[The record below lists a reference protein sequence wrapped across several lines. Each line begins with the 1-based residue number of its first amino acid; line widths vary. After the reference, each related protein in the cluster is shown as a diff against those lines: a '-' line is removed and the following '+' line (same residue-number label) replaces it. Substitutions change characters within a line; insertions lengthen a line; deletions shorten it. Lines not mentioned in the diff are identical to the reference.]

1 MSVVS
6 GARHA
11 FHSDFSRI
19 SPQVHE
25 GQSMLH
31 FTGGQLEAQEGKS
44 LAQELELESL
54 TLSPAR
60 EDPRKGLG
68 RL

>member
-11 FHSDFSRI
+11 FRSDFSRI

-25 GQSMLH
+25 VQSMLH
-31 FTGGQLEAQEGKS
+31 FTGGQLEAQEGES
-44 LAQELELESL
+44 LAQDLELESL

-60 EDPRKGLG
+60 EDPRKESG